1 MLQIDSGQDCL
12 QSPTIARY
20 HQSLHSAVA
29 ILLIGL
35 PPLLGGG
42 VRLVIGFGAAAE
54 MLQLVG
60 DVTVSLQLIVA
71 ATTVCSPTTYNPH
84 GMWIL
89 RFLSR
94 EPLLLQIPSSRSR
107 STKRSLVN
115 ISLHIDTIYT
125 YTHNVILM
133 SIMSIV
139 SLSFHAQFYY
149 CMLVYIF

>member
-42 VRLVIGFGAAAE
+42 VRLVIGFGVAPE

-115 ISLHIDTIYT
+115 ISLYIQ
-125 YTHNVILM
+125 ILSILNTDCPL

-139 SLSFHAQFYY
+139 SLSFHA
-149 CMLVYIF
+149 

>member
-42 VRLVIGFGAAAE
+42 VRLVIGFGVAPE

-71 ATTVCSPTTYNPH
+71 ATYNPH

-115 ISLHIDTIYT
+115 ISLYIQ
-125 YTHNVILM
+125 ILSILNTDCPL

-139 SLSFHAQFYY
+139 SLSFHA
-149 CMLVYIF
+149 

>member
-1 MLQIDSGQDCL
+1 M
-12 QSPTIARY
+12 
-20 HQSLHSAVA
+20 
-29 ILLIGL
+29 
-35 PPLLGGG
+35 
-42 VRLVIGFGAAAE
+42 VIGFGVAPE

-115 ISLHIDTIYT
+115 ITIYT
-125 YTHNVILM
+125 REVMMGEGNGVASVTLFTFTVGPGPHAHN
-133 SIMSIV
+133 
-139 SLSFHAQFYY
+139 
-149 CMLVYIF
+149 